1 MQRVSQV
8 DMLNFSSI
16 VETERVTEKN
26 ITDGK
31 AMTEI
36 INNISSESGLDSVKD
51 PLNSHKAASNE
62 ANLVHEI
69 PNIINDENIII
80 VSGQGKTTYSVLT
93 DRLIEVQ
100 TFPYLSPKGRHGYIS
115 SEYISIVPAHYFN

>member
-16 VETERVTEKN
+16 VETESVTEKN
-26 ITDGK
+26 ITDTK

-69 PNIINDENIII
+69 PNN
-80 VSGQGKTTYSVLT
+80 
-93 DRLIEVQ
+93 
-100 TFPYLSPKGRHGYIS
+100 
-115 SEYISIVPAHYFN
+115 